1 MDAAKRRRDGN
12 GPSAPHPKRVPPN
25 AGSGDVDD
33 ELVDEAFGA
42 RAPEGLQ
49 DDDIDAEDV
58 DERLLE
64 EELELQLGEAGR
76 NWERPAPPP
85 ITPATD
91 PVGELLLFQRM
102 PT

>member
-1 MDAAKRRRDGN
+1 M
-12 GPSAPHPKRVPPN
+12 
-25 AGSGDVDD
+25 
-33 ELVDEAFGA
+33 DEAYGA

-49 DDDIDAEDV
+49 DDDMDAEDV

-76 NWERPAPPP
+76 NWERPPPPP

-91 PVGELLLFQRM
+91 PIGELVFSGACSTIGQQIPVPGAVRWQLHV
-102 PT
+102 PC